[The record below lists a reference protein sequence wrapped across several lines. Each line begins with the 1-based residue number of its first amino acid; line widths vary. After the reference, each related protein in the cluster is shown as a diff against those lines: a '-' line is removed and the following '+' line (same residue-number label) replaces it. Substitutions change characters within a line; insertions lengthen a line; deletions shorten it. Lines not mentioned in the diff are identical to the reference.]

1 MVIRSADFKKGITG
15 EDDIIFDG
23 TPQVAFV
30 GRSNVGKSSVINT
43 LVAKKELARSS
54 SRPGKTQE
62 INFYLINK
70 SFYLV
75 DLPGYGF
82 AEGSWSKRDALI
94 KLIHWYLQNPDID
107 TQKVV
112 LIIDAKVGPTEND
125 LAMLALLEQ
134 AGRRIVVVA
143 NKIDKLKK
151 AELQKSISH
160 IQTAIGPHTL
170 IPYSAE
176 KKINVGLL
184 TEEILKKPKQL

>member
-1 MVIRSADFKKGITG
+1 
-15 EDDIIFDG
+15 
-23 TPQVAFV
+23 
-30 GRSNVGKSSVINT
+30 

-107 TQKVV
+107 PQKVV